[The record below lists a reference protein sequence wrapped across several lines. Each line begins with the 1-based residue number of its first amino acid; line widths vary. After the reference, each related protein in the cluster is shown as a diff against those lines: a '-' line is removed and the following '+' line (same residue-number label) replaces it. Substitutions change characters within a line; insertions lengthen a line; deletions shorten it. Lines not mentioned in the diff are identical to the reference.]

1 MRWCGPVLLAAC
13 AADPSLAI
21 SVHHP
26 SGSPG
31 YGVTQT
37 LVTVYAG
44 NDVRCDQIQYGDL
57 AAAELAAIAIDEV
70 EVGSGE
76 QLEISRLG
84 GKSLVARGYDA
95 QHRFVTAGCKDI
107 GEIAGRT
114 RVELE
119 TQPAAVIAIDP
130 GQPERPFSV
139 RTILVNMTDTNGKP
153 LEGMVSWQLTGPA
166 GSPDQPPSAG
176 VATQRGDARIQ
187 VDDLGTPGP
196 EGLRIRVPWA
206 IAPAPL
212 VTAFDLSNATT
223 VTLPGGSLG
232 GHPSCEVR
240 RHAGARSTLVCLA
253 PANAQQHRDVVEIA
267 WQAQAQKYMATQ
279 IALPAA
285 IDNQFALFVD
295 RDPSAA
301 DEPVYVISADATG
314 VGNWYKLGAPGNGKP
329 MAFGAAVQNVIYIPR
344 CRENSAGPLVGV
356 ETGPALAD
364 ALDKTT
370 FFTVNGAQ
378 AIGPTDGEILS
389 GGCVCDV
396 DGNEHQAVVVAGPG
410 DTAAAL
416 VLVTAA
422 NQMQPI
428 AGTRLAG
435 SGFVSVDDHGMSEKR
450 FAGTRLQA
458 SGTVVFEAVLA
469 PDLGSFKLVE
479 RTELDAAAPPT
490 KIVGGKLDQDADTDL
505 MWDVNVGLRRAHIV
519 QVSLAKREHVSDEP
533 LTAMTNGEPS
543 ATTANAAAT
552 DFLVGDLDGQ
562 LTDEMV
568 VFNAGAVTIYSAD

>member
-1 MRWCGPVLLAAC
+1 MRWCGLLLMAAC

-21 SVHHP
+21 TVRHP
-26 SGSPG
+26 EG
-31 YGVTQT
+31 YGVALT

-76 QLEISRLG
+76 RLEISRLG

-95 QHRFVTAGCKDI
+95 QHRFVTAGCKDV
-107 GEIAGRT
+107 GEIAGSAK
-114 RVELE
+114 VQIE
-119 TQPAAVIAIDP
+119 TQPAAVVAIDP
-130 GQPERPFSV
+130 GQAERPFRV
-139 RTILVNMTDTNGKP
+139 RNILVNMTDVNGKP

-166 GSPDQPPSAG
+166 GSPDQPPAEG
-176 VATQRGDARIQ
+176 VATQRGDAKIQ
-187 VDDLGTPGP
+187 VDDLGMPGP

-206 IAPAPL
+206 IAPLPL
-212 VTAFDLSNATT
+212 VTAFDLSGAMT
-223 VTLPGGSLG
+223 VALPGGTLG
-232 GHPSCEVR
+232 GHPSCDVR
-240 RHAGARSTLVCLA
+240 HHAGKLSTLVCLGPGSA
-253 PANAQQHRDVVEIA
+253 TQHRDVVELA
-267 WQAQAQKYMATQ
+267 WQPQSQSYAATQ
-279 IALPAA
+279 IALPAT

-295 RDPSAA
+295 RDPAAA
-301 DEPVYVISADATG
+301 DEVVYVISADAAGT
-314 VGNWYKLGAPGNGKP
+314 GNWYKLGAPGGGKS
-329 MAFGAAVQNVIYIPR
+329 MVFGAAVQNVIYIPR
-344 CRENSAGPLVGV
+344 CHENSAGALIGV
-356 ETGPALAD
+356 ETGPAIAD

-370 FFTVNGAQ
+370 FFTANGTQ
-378 AIGPTDGEILS
+378 AIAPVDGEILS
-389 GGCVCDV
+389 GGCVSDV
-396 DGNEHQAVVVAGPG
+396 DGSEHQAVVVAGPG

-428 AGTRLAG
+428 PGTRLAG
-435 SGFVSVDDHGMSEKR
+435 SGFVSVEDHGMAEKR

-469 PDLGSFKLVE
+469 PDAGGTFKLVE

-490 KIVGGKLDQDADTDL
+490 KIVGGKLDQDDDTDL
-505 MWDVNVGLRRAHIV
+505 MWDVNIGVRRAHIV

-533 LTAMTNGEPS
+533 LTAMTSGEPS
-543 ATTANAAAT
+543 ASASNAAAT

-562 LTDEMV
+562 LTDEMI
-568 VFNAGAVTIYSAD
+568 VFSAGAVTIYSAD